1 MEQYKHGDKT
11 IDAIGISEKEF
22 VNTLEYLAWL
32 VKWKELQKI
41 NIADIKKQLSPICYR
56 VIAIIIVVIAKKL
69 TEHLCGYNSA
79 RANLFYK
86 VIALKVKENY
96 RYDAVQFC
104 TRMTNNCV
112 NKKDFIFYC
121 EFTMLA
127 LLRKTVGKKKI
138 DEIDTILKLIEFVEK
153 EIIENNND
161 YLLLVA
167 LLFLSAGNE
176 DSLKNN
182 IVETM

>member
-1 MEQYKHGDKT
+1 MEQYKHGEKT

-22 VNTLEYLAWL
+22 ADTLEYLAGL

-41 NIADIKKQLSPICYR
+41 NIADIKKQLLPICYR
-56 VIAIIIVVIAKKL
+56 VIATIIVVIAKKL

-86 VIALKVKENY
+86 VISLKVKENY

-112 NKKDFIFYC
+112 NKKDFISYC

-127 LLRKTVGKKKI
+127 LLRKIIGKRKI
-138 DEIDTILKLIEFVEK
+138 EGIDTISKLIEFVEK

-161 YLLLVA
+161 SLLLVA

>member
-1 MEQYKHGDKT
+1 MGQYKHGEKT
-11 IDAIGISEKEF
+11 IDAIGISKKEF
-22 VNTLEYLAWL
+22 IDTQEYLAGL
-32 VKWKELQKI
+32 VKWKDLPKI
-41 NIADIKKQLSPICYR
+41 NIADIKKKLSLADYR
-56 VIAIIIVVIAKKL
+56 VVATIIVVIAKKL
-69 TEHLCGYNSA
+69 TEHLCSYNSA

-86 VIALKVKENY
+86 VISLKVKENY

-127 LLRKTVGKKKI
+127 LLRKIIGKRKI
-138 DEIDTILKLIEFVEK
+138 EGIDTILKLIEFVEK
-153 EIIENNND
+153 DIIENNND
-161 YLLLVA
+161 SLLLVA

-182 IVETM
+182 IGKTV